1 MVRAISIALAVA
13 FVAGCKSKPKV
24 TDVKPDT
31 PATAPKITKPNV
43 RRSWI
48 PQRIEDDGKIMEEG
62 HWRYEILGGSSWSR

>member
-1 MVRAISIALAVA
+1 MVRVISIALAVA
-13 FVAGCKSKPKV
+13 FATGCQSKPKV

-31 PATAPKITKPNV
+31 QSTAPKITKPNV